1 MSAKGIYYHFLRKDR
16 AAKGLPII
24 VPQPPGLRA
33 FSIRSKRKE
42 QYVVKLFKPIE
53 SSTGGNW
60 NVYQLKIGEI
70 NQTFSNYMKTERLY
84 NACFISGWDP
94 YENPNGD
101 IPNAINHQ
109 RLKDHLTVE
118 ALLHVEAKS
127 TGVDHVG
134 CLLYTS
140 DAADE

>member
-16 AAKGLPII
+16 AAKGPPIV

-33 FSIRSKRKE
+33 FGIRSKRKE
-42 QYVVKLFKPIE
+42 QYVVKLSKPIE
-53 SSTGGNW
+53 SSTGDNW

-70 NQTFSNYMKTERLY
+70 NQTLSNYMKTERLY

-109 RLKDHLTVE
+109 LGILIDH
-118 ALLHVEAKS
+118 
-127 TGVDHVG
+127 DHP
-134 CLLYTS
+134 YQ
-140 DAADE
+140 